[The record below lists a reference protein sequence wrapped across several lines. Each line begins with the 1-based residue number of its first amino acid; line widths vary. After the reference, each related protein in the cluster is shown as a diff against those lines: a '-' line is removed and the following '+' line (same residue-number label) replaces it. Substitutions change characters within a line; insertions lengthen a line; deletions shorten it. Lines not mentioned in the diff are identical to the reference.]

1 MIRFSDKDRQK
12 ITAAIHGAERNTSG
26 EFVAVVA
33 RASDHYIAAALI
45 WAAGLA
51 LLVPGVLLLSP
62 LHLRFIH
69 IYELQLII
77 FVGLVALFE
86 FLPGLHLALVPKAV
100 KHQRA
105 SRLAHAVFYEQGVH
119 LTRHHS
125 GVLFFVSLA
134 ERYVEVVADKGI
146 HEKLGEAHWQA
157 VVDAFLEHV
166 RRDDVT
172 EGFVAAIT
180 LCGKA
185 MAQHYPAQPGDADE
199 LSD

>member
-12 ITAAIHGAERNTSG
+12 ITAAIQGAERNTSG

-69 IYELQLII
+69 IYELQLLI
-77 FVGLVALFE
+77 FVGLVCLFE
-86 FLPGLHLALVPKAV
+86 FVPGLHLALVPKAV

-105 SRLAHAVFYEQGVH
+105 
-119 LTRHHS
+119 
-125 GVLFFVSLA
+125 
-134 ERYVEVVADKGI
+134 
-146 HEKLGEAHWQA
+146 
-157 VVDAFLEHV
+157 
-166 RRDDVT
+166 
-172 EGFVAAIT
+172 
-180 LCGKA
+180 
-185 MAQHYPAQPGDADE
+185 
-199 LSD
+199 